1 MKDTSSAAGVPYE
14 AASRE
19 NPYEAIEGYMK
30 LTYPALQGSESG
42 PHGTC
47 LQLLVGQSILS
58 DVSEVHDHSL
68 S

>member
-1 MKDTSSAAGVPYE
+1 MKYTLSAAGVPYE

-47 LQLLVGQSILS
+47 LQLLVEQSI
-58 DVSEVHDHSL
+58 
-68 S
+68 